1 MTRKEVIDT
10 LKLAKAGVRLDLR
23 LCHYCN
29 GKPDISTKPDL
40 NYIGEQGFKST
51 VKCES
56 CGLIVERWAKSYE
69 EAEKKAAENWNG
81 GYKNG

>member
-1 MTRKEVIDT
+1 MNRKDRW
-10 LKLAKAGVRLDLR
+10 VRLNLR

-56 CGLIVERWAKSYE
+56 CGLIVERWAKTYLQ
-69 EAEKKAAENWNG
+69 AQQKAVKNWNG
-81 GYKNG
+81 VYNDE